1 MPAPWPLG
9 QVCRWPDLNR
19 RHVLPGLLYQLS
31 YIDGYEKHGVGSPCY
46 VLFLCVKALISLNP
60 TSLSSTHTGLSR
72 CLRRVIIASLHFA
85 QTWGNI
91 PDIVYWNRLTT
102 NKASCCN
109 AHAHYYFTTKH
120 KLILRG
126 CAITPKSL
134 TVLGKP
140 VGKTVSNIEVG
151 SHLQLL
157 IPKRHQPVR
166 LLRSP
171 DEPVLRSLE
180 ICAHKSLPLDTP

>member
-85 QTWGNI
+85 QTWGDI

-140 VGKTVSNIEVG
+140 VSKTCFKHHSRAIN
-151 SHLQLL
+151 
-157 IPKRHQPVR
+157 PNR
-166 LLRSP
+166 
-171 DEPVLRSLE
+171 
-180 ICAHKSLPLDTP
+180 ICRNAINP